1 MKNIAEFK
9 GAEKL
14 ASKLLEIFSN
24 LAGNGKSFDPMIEGI
39 HQVVV
44 IKAEERLSAKGK
56 EMKEIKVRSTNDG
69 RDATFYIMKFR
80 KQDWKLWQDIA
91 VGQQLMITLKY
102 NNGFPNVTINQKGA
116 VIDVLPEKPNKAL
129 TNQTIYIYDIEIF
142 KKDSLYVFRDY
153 FTKEWTV
160 IHNDLDALRKFY
172 LANRDSLFIGY
183 NSHSYDS
190 NVMRAHMQG
199 KNPYHVSKAII
210 ESDDRG
216 LVYKMFDT
224 KKTPLFGMDLY
235 QDNRGFSLKEHSAFL
250 GINIKETEVD
260 FDIDRPLFNW
270 QTIIRENNLS
280 YNMDDLDIE
289 QLAKELSNITS
300 VPESE
305 IVKLILGNGLVE
317 ENTLNELYCKNDV
330 LATELRFEQNIGM
343 LVAKAT
349 IALYFGLDKTALS
362 MTNANLTAELLGAV
376 KQEERGDELDGYELP
391 EGFEIE
397 SDEIKKA
404 YMSGEFEQN
413 EKGNASIALEV
424 NRRDVTE
431 VLGVGGIHGAKE
443 SFIYVGDF
451 NARDVGSLY
460 PNTMTLFNYESRN
473 IPEDKKHVFQ
483 MLLDER
489 MKAKYSD
496 KETID
501 VRGVEIPTKLL
512 INGFKLPLNTTYG
525 AMGAEF
531 NKLYDPRMRLMVC
544 ITGQMALFDLLE
556 KIEPHATIIQSNTD
570 AHYYIPFSA
579 EDAKK
584 IDELAKDWEKR
595 TGYTL
600 DNDPFKAIFQ
610 KDVNNYLAVTSDGK
624 VKIKGAIGLQDGLKN
639 SKAVV
644 SNAFINYVV
653 GGKDYK
659 EFINECT
666 DLRQF
671 QIIAKTGWTFDDTI
685 VRDAAANEHKAQ
697 KVNRVFA
704 IKEPSNAVEIFKV
717 KRGSIMDEEGTT
729 IVGND
734 SYTKGVPNAP
744 EYYMIDNEA
753 IGEGTITLD
762 NLDKDYYIN
771 QVEDLLV
778 MWFGT
783 NWKERIENAHNQM
796 EIFPEV
802 KNYID

>member
-14 ASKLLEIFSN
+14 ASKLLEIFSA
-24 LAGNGKSFDPMIEGI
+24 LAGNGKSFDPMVEGV

-80 KQDWKLWQDIA
+80 KQDWKTWENIE

-129 TNQTIYIYDIEIF
+129 TKQTIYIYDIEVF
-142 KKDSLYVFRDY
+142 KKDNLFVFRDY

-160 IHNDLDALRKFY
+160 IHNNLDALRKFY
-172 LANRDSLFIGY
+172 LANRDSLFVGY

-190 NVMRAHMQG
+190 NVMRAYLQG
-199 KNPYHVSKAII
+199 KNPFHVSKAII
-210 ESDDRG
+210 ESDDRS
-216 LVYKMFDT
+216 LAYKMFDT

-270 QTIIRENNLS
+270 QTIIKENNLS
-280 YNMDDLDIE
+280 YDMEIE
-289 QLAKELSNITS
+289 KLATELSKITG
-300 VPESE
+300 VPESN
-305 IVKLILGNGLVE
+305 IVMLILGNGLVE
-317 ENTLNELYCKNDV
+317 ENTLNEIYCKNDV
-330 LATELRFEQNIGM
+330 LATEKRFEQNIGM
-343 LVAKAT
+343 LVAKAA
-349 IALYFGLDKTALS
+349 IALYFGLDKMALS
-362 MTNANLTAELLGAV
+362 MTNANLTAELLGA
-376 KQEERGDELDGYELP
+376 ERTPDRGDELDKYELP

-397 SDEIKKA
+397 SETIRQAFMTD
-404 YMSGEFEQN
+404 EFEAN
-413 EKGNASIALEV
+413 DKGHASVSLDV
-424 NRRDVTE
+424 PRRDVTE

-443 SFIYVGDF
+443 SFIHVGNF
-451 NARDVGSLY
+451 HARDVGSLY
-460 PNTMTLFNYESRN
+460 PNTMVLFDYLSRN
-473 IPEDKKHVFQ
+473 IPEDKRHIYQ

-496 KETID
+496 DQFID
-501 VRGVEIPTKLL
+501 IKGVQIPTKLL
-512 INGFKLPLNTTYG
+512 INGFKLPLNTKYG

-531 NKLYDPRMRLMVC
+531 NKLYDPRMRLLVC
-544 ITGQMALFDLLE
+544 ITGQMAMWDLLE
-556 KIEPHATIIQSNTD
+556 KIEDHATIIQSNTD
-570 AHYYIPFSA
+570 AHYYIPFSE
-579 EDAKK
+579 EDEKA
-584 IDELAKDWEKR
+584 IDEIANDWMKR

-600 DNDPFKAIFQ
+600 DDDPFKAIFQ
-610 KDVNNYLAVTSDGK
+610 KDVNNYLAITDKGK
-624 VKIKGAIGLQDGLKN
+624 VKFKGAIGLTNGLKV
-639 SKAVV
+639 SKAIV

-653 GGKDYK
+653 AGKDYK
-659 EFINECT
+659 EFINEC
-666 DLRQF
+666 DELRQF
-671 QIIAKTGWTFDDTI
+671 QMVTKTGYTFDDTI
-685 VRDAAANEHKAQ
+685 VRDINGNETKAQ
-697 KVNRVFA
+697 KVNRTFA
-704 IKEPSNAVEIFKV
+704 IKDPNKAVEIFKV
-717 KRGSIMDEEGTT
+717 KRGAVIEEEGTT
-729 IVGND
+729 IVGDD
-734 SYTKGVPNAP
+734 SYTKGLPNAP
-744 EYYMIDNEA
+744 EYYAIDNEA
-753 IGEGTITLD
+753 IGDGWITLD
-762 NLDKDYYIN
+762 DIDKEYYIN

-783 NWKERIENAHNQM
+783 NWKERIEQAHSQ
-796 EIFPEV
+796 IDDFPEV

>member
-80 KQDWKLWQDIA
+80 KQDWKIWQDIV

-129 TNQTIYIYDIEIF
+129 TNQTIYIYDIEVF
-142 KKDSLYVFRDY
+142 KKDNLYVFRDY

-160 IHNDLDALRKFY
+160 IHNDLDSLRKFY

-216 LVYKMFDT
+216 LVYTMFDT

-260 FDIDRPLFNW
+260 FDIE
-270 QTIIRENNLS
+270 RELTEE
-280 YNMDDLDIE
+280 E
-289 QLAKELSNITS
+289 Q
-300 VPESE
+300 
-305 IVKLILGNGLVE
+305 
-317 ENTLNELYCKNDV
+317 TLNEIYCKNDV

-376 KQEERGDELDGYELP
+376 KQEERGDELDKYELP

-404 YMSGEFEQN
+404 FMSGEFEQN

-501 VRGVEIPTKLL
+501 VRGVKIPTKLL

-525 AMGAEF
+525 AMGATF
-531 NKLYDPRMRLMVC
+531 NKLYDPRMRLLVC

-570 AHYYIPFSA
+570 AHYYIPFSD

-610 KDVNNYLAVTSDGK
+610 KDVNNYLAVTADGK
-624 VKIKGAIGLQDGLKN
+624 VKFKGAIGLTNGLKV

-659 EFINECT
+659 EFINECE

-671 QIIAKTGWTFDDTI
+671 QIISKTGWTFDDTV
-685 VRDAAANEHKAQ
+685 VRDADGNEHKAQ

-704 IKEPSNAVEIFKV
+704 IKDPSNAVEIFKV

-729 IVGND
+729 IVGDD

-744 EYYMIDNEA
+744 EYYMIDNDA

-762 NLDKDYYIN
+762 KLDKDYYIN

-783 NWKERIENAHNQM
+783 NWKERIENAHSQM
-796 EIFPEV
+796 EEFPEV

>member
-9 GAEKL
+9 GAETL
-14 ASKLLEIFSN
+14 ASKLLEIFAA
-24 LAGNGKSFDPMIEGI
+24 LAGNGKSFDPLVEGV

-56 EMKEIKVRSTNDG
+56 KMREIKVRSTNDG

-80 KQDWKLWQDIA
+80 KQDWKTWENIE

-102 NNGFPNVTINQKGA
+102 NNGFPNVTINQKGSL
-116 VIDVLPEKPNKAL
+116 IDNLPEKPNEAL
-129 TNQTIYIYDIEIF
+129 TKQTIYIYDIEVF
-142 KKDSLYVFRDY
+142 KKDNLFVFRDY

-160 IHNDLDALRKFY
+160 IHNDLKALRKFY
-172 LANRDSLFIGY
+172 LANRDSLFVGY

-190 NVMRAHMQG
+190 NVMRAYLQG
-199 KNPYHVSKAII
+199 KNPFHVSKAII

-250 GINIKETEVD
+250 GINIKETDVD
-260 FDIDRPLFNW
+260 FDLDREL
-270 QTIIRENNLS
+270 TEE
-280 YNMDDLDIE
+280 E
-289 QLAKELSNITS
+289 Q
-300 VPESE
+300 V
-305 IVKLILGNGLVE
+305 
-317 ENTLNELYCKNDV
+317 LNELYCKNDV
-330 LATELRFEQNIGM
+330 LATEKRFEQNIGM

-349 IALYFGLDKTALS
+349 IALYFGLDKMALS
-362 MTNANLTAELLGAV
+362 MTNANLTAELLGAE
-376 KQEERGDELDGYELP
+376 KTPDRGDELDKYELP
-391 EGFEIE
+391 EGFKIE
-397 SDEIKKA
+397 SDTIRQA
-404 YMSGEFEQN
+404 FMTDEFEAN
-413 EKGNASIALEV
+413 DKGHASISLDV
-424 NRRDVTE
+424 PRRDVTE

-501 VRGVEIPTKLL
+501 VRGVKIPTKLL

-525 AMGAEF
+525 AMGATF
-531 NKLYDPRMRLMVC
+531 NKLYDPRMRLLVC

-570 AHYYIPFSA
+570 AHYYIPFSD

-610 KDVNNYLAVTSDGK
+610 KDVNNYLAVTADGK
-624 VKIKGAIGLQDGLKN
+624 VKFKGAIGLTNGLKV

-659 EFINECT
+659 EFINECE

-671 QIIAKTGWTFDDTI
+671 QIISKTGWTFDDTV
-685 VRDAAANEHKAQ
+685 VRDADGNEHKAQ

-704 IKEPSNAVEIFKV
+704 IKDPSNAVEIFKV

-729 IVGND
+729 IVGDD

-744 EYYMIDNEA
+744 EYYMIDNDA

-762 NLDKDYYIN
+762 KLDKDYYIN

-783 NWKERIENAHNQM
+783 NWKERIENAHSQM
-796 EIFPEV
+796 DIFPEV

>member
-80 KQDWKLWQDIA
+80 KQDWKLWQDIE

-129 TNQTIYIYDIEIF
+129 TNQTIYIYDIEVF
-142 KKDSLYVFRDY
+142 KKDNLYVFRDY

-160 IHNDLDALRKFY
+160 IHNDLDSLRKFY

-260 FDIDRPLFNW
+260 FDIE
-270 QTIIRENNLS
+270 RELTEE
-280 YNMDDLDIE
+280 E
-289 QLAKELSNITS
+289 Q
-300 VPESE
+300 
-305 IVKLILGNGLVE
+305 
-317 ENTLNELYCKNDV
+317 TLNEIYCKNDV

-376 KQEERGDELDGYELP
+376 KQEERGDELDKYELP

-397 SDEIKKA
+397 SDEIKQA
-404 YMSGEFEQN
+404 FMSGEFEQN

-443 SFIYVGDF
+443 SFIHVGDF

-496 KETID
+496 KETIN

-531 NKLYDPRMRLMVC
+531 NKLYDPRMRLLVC

-570 AHYYIPFSA
+570 AHYYIPFSD

-610 KDVNNYLAVTSDGK
+610 KDVNNYMAVTTDNK

-639 SKAVV
+639 SKAIV

-653 GGKDYK
+653 GGKDYR
-659 EFINECT
+659 EFIDECN

-671 QIIAKTGWTFDDTI
+671 QIIAKTGWTYDETV
-685 VRDAAANEHKAQ
+685 VRDADGNEHKAQ

-704 IKEPSNAVEIFKV
+704 IKDPSNAVEIFKV

-729 IVGND
+729 IVGDD

-744 EYYMIDNEA
+744 EYYMIDNDA

-762 NLDKDYYIN
+762 KLDKDYYIN

-796 EIFPEV
+796 DVFPEV

>member
-9 GAEKL
+9 GAETL
-14 ASKLLEIFSN
+14 ASKLLEIFAA
-24 LAGNGKSFDPMIEGI
+24 LAGNGKSFDPLVEGV

-56 EMKEIKVRSTNDG
+56 KMREIKVRSTNDG

-80 KQDWKLWQDIA
+80 KQDWKTWENIE

-102 NNGFPNVTINQKGA
+102 NNGFPNVTINQKGSL
-116 VIDVLPEKPNKAL
+116 IDNLPEKPNEAL
-129 TNQTIYIYDIEIF
+129 TKQTIYIYDIEVF
-142 KKDSLYVFRDY
+142 KKDNLFVFRDY

-160 IHNDLDALRKFY
+160 IHNDLKALRKFY
-172 LANRDSLFIGY
+172 LANRDSLFVGY

-190 NVMRAHMQG
+190 NVMRAYLQG
-199 KNPYHVSKAII
+199 KNPFHVSKAII

-250 GINIKETEVD
+250 GINIKETDVD
-260 FDIDRPLFNW
+260 FDLDREL
-270 QTIIRENNLS
+270 TEE
-280 YNMDDLDIE
+280 E
-289 QLAKELSNITS
+289 Q
-300 VPESE
+300 V
-305 IVKLILGNGLVE
+305 
-317 ENTLNELYCKNDV
+317 LNELYCKNDV
-330 LATELRFEQNIGM
+330 LATEKRFEQNIGM

-349 IALYFGLDKTALS
+349 IALYFGLDKMALS
-362 MTNANLTAELLGAV
+362 MTNANLTAELLGAE
-376 KQEERGDELDGYELP
+376 KTPDRGDELDKYELP
-391 EGFEIE
+391 EGFKIE
-397 SDEIKKA
+397 SDTIRQA
-404 YMSGEFEQN
+404 FMTDEFEAN
-413 EKGNASIALEV
+413 DKGHASISLDV
-424 NRRDVTE
+424 PRRDVTE

-496 KETID
+496 KETIN

-525 AMGAEF
+525 AMGAAF
-531 NKLYDPRMRLMVC
+531 NKLYDPRMRLLVC
-544 ITGQMALFDLLE
+544 ITGQMAMFDLLE

-570 AHYYIPFSA
+570 AHYYIPFSD
-579 EDAKK
+579 EDAKM

-610 KDVNNYLAVTSDGK
+610 KDVNNYLAVTATGK
-624 VKIKGAIGLQDGLKN
+624 VKFKGAIGLTNGLKV

-659 EFINECT
+659 EFINECE

-671 QIIAKTGWTFDDTI
+671 QIISKTGWTFDDTL
-685 VRDAAANEHKAQ
+685 VRDAVGNEHKAQ

-704 IKEPSNAVEIFKV
+704 IKDPSNAVEIFKV

-729 IVGND
+729 IIGND

-744 EYYMIDNEA
+744 EYYMIDNDA
-753 IGEGTITLD
+753 IGEGAITLD
-762 NLDKDYYIN
+762 KLDKNYYIN

-783 NWKERIENAHNQM
+783 NWKERIENAHSQM
-796 EIFPEV
+796 DIFPEV